1 MFLGGI
7 ALISVAITRVKRKEA
22 VHNKDSLE
30 TSDKLYN
37 YWDLNNF
44 KDEKKC
50 DQGSYLA
57 IYNLV

>member
-22 VHNKDSLE
+22 VHNKDGLE

-37 YWDLNNF
+37 Y
-44 KDEKKC
+44 
-50 DQGSYLA
+50 
-57 IYNLV
+57 